1 MKNLTNYTQCKISKS
16 VPGAV
21 LFIFAA
27 AIISILVITISGL
40 VLKELYAKVSKSRA
54 DVLFTTLSVSDI
66 GVGVLRIPFSVL
78 FTACQSFVK
87 CITSVLFLSIAT
99 GIFPFFSYFVTVIIA
114 IDRLLIIRKSYS
126 YTEFVT
132 IGRLKG
138 IVAFCFVFTIA
149 YAFLYCYGF
158 FILQLSIM
166 PIFALVYLCALI
178 FLPLICIATYTYLLL
193 YVYRRANNMSHC
205 KVVGRDNS
213 RRLCKTIMLILV
225 FQFILNIPGSLII
238 ILYNLG
244 IFPYCS
250 VLPWLD
256 LIWFNQNYVNGVIFL
271 INHRKIEKRWTQN
284 LRISIWRIF
293 MIIWLIHSN
302 TNNTHLKFS
311 IIIEIHVKSSK
322 NNHKPIWKFSSI

>member
-1 MKNLTNYTQCKISKS
+1 MQY
-16 VPGAV
+16 
-21 LFIFAA
+21 
-27 AIISILVITISGL
+27 
-40 VLKELYAKVSKSRA
+40 
-54 DVLFTTLSVSDI
+54 LSAFLI
-66 GVGVLRIPFSVL
+66 NCYRHFPI
-78 FTACQSFVK
+78 
-87 CITSVLFLSIAT
+87 LFLFRYSNYRNRQTTHHKEELQLHRICYNWETERHCGILLCFHNCIRLSLLLWIFYSSALNHAHICT
-99 GIFPFFSYFVTVIIA
+99 GIFMCP
-114 IDRLLIIRKSYS
+114 
-126 YTEFVT
+126 
-132 IGRLKG
+132 
-138 IVAFCFVFTIA
+138 
-149 YAFLYCYGF
+149 
-158 FILQLSIM
+158 
-166 PIFALVYLCALI
+166 LI
-178 FLPLICIATYTYLLL
+178 FLPLICIAAYTYLLF

-244 IFPYCS
+244 IFPYCT